1 MDDATMRDMVEN
13 VIHESA
19 YARHRQDLVIAME
32 RDLRI
37 AADNKVAQVE
47 MEEAYVVAIELM
59 KNKVDHSLKT
69 WMESDSIR
77 VDEIQ
82 ELLDMLPEEY
92 QPAIRK
98 EDFSLVPT
106 EPQVKECILE
116 NLLLPVEAEEEWR
129 TVTTTDEIS
138 PKDHPEESQME
149 QPHKKPRHSE
159 D

>member
-1 MDDATMRDMVEN
+1 MDDATTRDMVEN

-59 KNKVDHSLKT
+59 KNKADHSLKT
-69 WMESDSIR
+69 WMESDLIR
-77 VDEIQ
+77 VEEIQ
-82 ELLDMLPEEY
+82 ELQEMLPEEY

-98 EDFSLVPT
+98 EYSPLIPIVHRQEDCPLKSLSPSVDT
-106 EPQVKECILE
+106 EEKPWTNTANDGIFPEDYARENQMWQPWKE
-116 NLLLPVEAEEEWR
+116 
-129 TVTTTDEIS
+129 
-138 PKDHPEESQME
+138 
-149 QPHKKPRHSE
+149 PRCSE
-159 D
+159 V